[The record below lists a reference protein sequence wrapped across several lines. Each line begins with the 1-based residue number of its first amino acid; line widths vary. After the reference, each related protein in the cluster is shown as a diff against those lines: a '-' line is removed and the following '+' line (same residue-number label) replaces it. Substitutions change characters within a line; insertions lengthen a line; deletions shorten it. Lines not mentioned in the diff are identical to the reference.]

1 MIELFSLWIRKG
13 YRRLS
18 PLAPRA
24 HDKKICCMRL
34 SQVGPTNRAWL
45 LSLPFLGVICVPAL
59 AQTQTPVSEVVRQG
73 YFRAVGEFFTLPPT
87 ELAILNEWELDED
100 EIPVALFIAERTGV
114 SAEALVALRRSG
126 RSWAEL
132 AARYGVSAAALHVPI
147 PEQSAAGEI
156 ATLYQRYRSTPES
169 GWADIQLKSAEIVA
183 LINVRL
189 LAQTL
194 GILPAE
200 VLAQSE
206 EADSFVKLFGELIH

>member
-1 MIELFSLWIRKG
+1 
-13 YRRLS
+13 
-18 PLAPRA
+18 
-24 HDKKICCMRL
+24 MRL
-34 SQVGPTNRAWL
+34 PQVGPTNRAWL
-45 LSLPFLGVICVPAL
+45 LSLPFLGAICVPAL

-73 YFRAVGEFFTLPPT
+73 YFRAVGEFFALPPT

-132 AARYGVSAAALHVPI
+132 AARYRVSAAALHVPI
-147 PEQSAAGEI
+147 PEQSSAGEI
-156 ATLYQRYRSTPES
+156 ATLYQQYRSTPES
-169 GWADIQLKSAEIVA
+169 GWADIQLDSDEIVA
-183 LINVRL
+183 LVNVKL

-194 GILPAE
+194 GISPVE

-206 EADSFVKLFGELIH
+206 AVDSFVKLFGKLIH

>member
-1 MIELFSLWIRKG
+1 
-13 YRRLS
+13 
-18 PLAPRA
+18 
-24 HDKKICCMRL
+24 MRL

-45 LSLPFLGVICVPAL
+45 LSLLFLGVICVPAL

-147 PEQSAAGEI
+147 PEQSSAGEI
-156 ATLYQRYRSTPES
+156 TTLYQQYRSTPES
-169 GWADIQLKSAEIVA
+169 GWADIKLESAEIVA

-194 GILPAE
+194 GISPAE

-206 EADSFVKLFGELIH
+206 ATDSFVKLFGELIH

>member
-1 MIELFSLWIRKG
+1 
-13 YRRLS
+13 
-18 PLAPRA
+18 
-24 HDKKICCMRL
+24 MRL
-34 SQVGPTNRAWL
+34 AQVGPTNRAWL

-126 RSWAEL
+126 RDWAEL

-147 PEQSAAGEI
+147 PEQSSAGEI
-156 ATLYQRYRSTPES
+156 ATLYQQYRSMPES

-194 GILPAE
+194 GISPAE

-206 EADSFVKLFGELIH
+206 ATDSFVKLFGELIH